1 MANVKTITKTLW
13 SETIIE
19 MLIDG
24 LKRNAGDK
32 EIRELIREIRN
43 KGFKRRYV
51 LAKVEKSVGTP
62 AMERVRQLSSGSK
75 SPEQPK
81 Q

>member
-1 MANVKTITKTLW
+1 MSRTKTITKTLW

-24 LKRNAGDK
+24 LKRNASDQ
-32 EIRELIREIRN
+32 EIREWVREIRN

-51 LAKVEKSVGTP
+51 LAKVEKSAG
-62 AMERVRQLSSGSK
+62 AAAAERVRQLSGGSK
-75 SPEQPK
+75 SPEPPK
-81 Q
+81 E